1 MIPFRLRRE
10 TACMVMVDVQER
22 LLPAIS
28 GAEEIR
34 RNTVKLAAAA
44 KVLSIPFVYTE
55 QYPRGLGPTDGKSWR
70 HCRMVSPP
78 WKRTRFPAAT
88 RPPLKSSF
96 RERDGLYR

>member
-10 TACMVMVDVQER
+10 AACMVMVDVQER

-44 KVLSIPFVYTE
+44 RSFDVTRVPT
-55 QYPRGLGPTDGKSWR
+55 GPLRVAADGGI
-70 HCRMVSPP
+70 VSG
-78 WKRTRFPAAT
+78 A
-88 RPPLKSSF
+88 
-96 RERDGLYR
+96 